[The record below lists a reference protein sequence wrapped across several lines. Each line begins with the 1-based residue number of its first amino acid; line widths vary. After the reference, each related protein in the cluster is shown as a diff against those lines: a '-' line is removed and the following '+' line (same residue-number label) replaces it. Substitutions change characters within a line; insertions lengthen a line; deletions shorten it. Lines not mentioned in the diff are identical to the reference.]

1 MEISAWFATTL
12 KSLTNKSMKNK
23 KENKKL
29 LSHQELGTQLDLY
42 SFHEIAPGA
51 PFWHPKGMVIFRE
64 LEKLIREALDKQDY
78 QEISTP
84 IMVRKD
90 LFEKSG
96 HFDFYKD
103 LMFTLKVDNQTFV
116 LKPMNCPES
125 TFVYSSKIRSWRD
138 LPLRFSEIGR
148 LHRKELSGVL
158 NGLFRVRQITMD
170 DAHIYV
176 RIDQLVEEINR
187 LIELINSFYK
197 IFGFKTKYYLATRP
211 DKAMGD
217 KKLWDKAEEALAQA
231 LKKNRIKYELEPK
244 QGAFYGPKIEVHVK
258 DSLNRSWQLGT
269 IQVDFNM
276 AEKFNLSFINDK
288 GKKEKPVVIHRAVFG
303 SFERFIGIIVENYQ
317 GAFPMWLSPVQIKIL
332 NITERNK
339 KYAEK
344 IFAELKEKG
353 IRVEI
358 DDSNET
364 IGKKIRNAEIEKAP
378 YILVIGD
385 KEEKNHSVAVRERG
399 KGDLGSQK
407 FSAFTKKVL
416 KEIENKI

>member
-1 MEISAWFATTL
+1 ME
-12 KSLTNKSMKNK
+12 
-23 KENKKL
+23 KEIKKL

-64 LEKLIREALDKQDY
+64 LEKLIREALDKADY

-84 IMVRKD
+84 IMVRED

-96 HFDFYKD
+96 HFKFYKD

-125 TFVYSSKIRSWRD
+125 AIIYSSKVRSWRN

-176 RIDQLVEEINR
+176 RSDQLLDEISS
-187 LIELINSFYK
+187 LIVLINDFYK
-197 IFGFKTKYYLATRP
+197 IFDFKTSYRLATRP
-211 DKAMGD
+211 DEAMGD
-217 KKLWDKAEEALAQA
+217 KKLWDQAEEALAAA
-231 LKKNRIKYELEPK
+231 LKNNKIKYELQPK
-244 QGAFYGPKIEVHVK
+244 EGAFYGPKIEIHVK
-258 DSLNRSWQLGT
+258 DSLERSWQLGT

-276 AEKFNLSFINDK
+276 AERFNLSFANQE
-288 GKKEKPVVIHRAVFG
+288 GGKEKPVVIHRAVFG
-303 SFERFIGIIVENYQ
+303 SFERFIGILVENYQ
-317 GAFPMWLSPVQIKIL
+317 GAFPTWLSPVQVKIL
-332 NITERNK
+332 NLTDRNE
-339 KYAEK
+339 KYAQK
-344 IFAELKEKG
+344 IAAELIAEG

-358 DDSNET
+358 NNDNET
-364 IGKKIRNAEIEKAP
+364 IGKKIREAELEKIP
-378 YILVIGD
+378 YILVVGD
-385 KEEKNHSVAVRERG
+385 KEEESGAVAVRERG
-399 KGDLGSQK
+399 KGNLGAEKLEK
-407 FSAFTKKVL
+407 FKSRIL
-416 KEIENKI
+416 SEIEKKFA

>member
-1 MEISAWFATTL
+1 
-12 KSLTNKSMKNK
+12 MKQ
-23 KENKKL
+23 ETKKL
-29 LSHQELGTQLDLY
+29 LSHQELGVQLDLY
-42 SFHEIAPGA
+42 SFHEISPGA

-64 LEKLIREALDKQDY
+64 LEKAIREALDKQDY

-96 HFDFYKD
+96 HFQFYKK

-125 TFVYSSKIRSWRD
+125 TIIYSSKIRSWRN

-176 RIDQLVEEINR
+176 RIDKLIEEINR
-187 LIELINSFYK
+187 LITLINNFYK
-197 IFGFKTKYYLATRP
+197 IFDFKTSYFLATRP
-211 DKAMGD
+211 DEAMGD
-217 KKLWDKAEEALAQA
+217 KKLWDKAEDALAKA
-231 LKKNRIKYELEPK
+231 LKQNKIKYELRPK
-244 QGAFYGPKIEVHVK
+244 EGAFYGPKIEIHVK
-258 DSLNRSWQLGT
+258 DSLDRSWQLGT

-276 AEKFNLSFINDK
+276 AKKFNLSFVNQN
-288 GKKEKPVVIHRAVFG
+288 GEKEKPVVIHRAVFG
-303 SFERFIGIIVENYQ
+303 SFERFIGILVENYQ
-317 GAFPMWLSPVQIKIL
+317 GAFPLWLSPVQVKIL
-332 NITERNK
+332 NLTERNQ

-344 IFAELKEKG
+344 IYKELKDSG
-353 IRVEI
+353 IRVEL
-358 DDSNET
+358 DDTNET
-364 IGKKIRNAEIEKAP
+364 VGKKIRDAEIQKIP
-378 YILVIGD
+378 YILIVGD
-385 KEEKNHSVAVRERG
+385 REKKNDSVAVRERS

-407 FSAFTKKVL
+407 LSDFTEKVL
-416 KEIENKI
+416 KEIENKK

>member
-1 MEISAWFATTL
+1 
-12 KSLTNKSMKNK
+12 MKD
-23 KENKKL
+23 ENKKL

-51 PFWHPKGMVIFRE
+51 PFWHPKGMIIFRE
-64 LEKLIREALDKQDY
+64 LEKLIREALDRASY

-96 HFDFYKD
+96 HFKFYKD
-103 LMFTLKVDNQTFV
+103 LMFTVKNDNQTFV
-116 LKPMNCPES
+116 IKPMNCPES
-125 TFVYSSKIRSWRD
+125 TIIYSSKVRSWRD

-176 RIDQLVEEINR
+176 RQNQMIDEIDR
-187 LIELINSFYK
+187 LIILINNFYK
-197 IFGFKTKYYLATRP
+197 IFGFKTSYYLATRP

-217 KKLWDKAEEALAQA
+217 KSLWDKAEDALAKA
-231 LKKNRIKYELEPK
+231 LKQNKIKYEIQPK
-244 QGAFYGPKIEVHVK
+244 EGAFYGPKIEVHIK

-276 AEKFNLSFINDK
+276 AEKFNLSFVNQD

-303 SFERFIGIIVENYQ
+303 SFERFIGILVENYQ
-317 GAFPMWLSPVQIKIL
+317 GTFPVWISPVQVKIL
-332 NITERNK
+332 NITDRNEKFAK
-339 KYAEK
+339 KIAAELIADGLRVELNIANETVGKRIREAEMEK
-344 IFAELKEKG
+344 I
-353 IRVEI
+353 
-358 DDSNET
+358 
-364 IGKKIRNAEIEKAP
+364 P
-378 YILVIGD
+378 YILVVGD
-385 KEEKNHSVAVRERG
+385 KEEKTGMVAVRERG
-399 KGDLGSQK
+399 KGNLGAQK
-407 FSAFTKKVL
+407 LEQFKSRILSEINKKSA
-416 KEIENKI
+416 

>member
-1 MEISAWFATTL
+1 
-12 KSLTNKSMKNK
+12 MKT
-23 KENKKL
+23 

-64 LEKLIREALDKQDY
+64 LEKFIREALDRADY

-84 IMVRKD
+84 IMVRYD

-96 HFDFYKD
+96 HFKFYKD

-125 TFVYSSKIRSWRD
+125 TIVYSSKVRSWRD

-176 RIDQLVEEINR
+176 RTDQLLSEINK
-187 LIELINSFYK
+187 LVVLINNFYK
-197 IFGFKTKYYLATRP
+197 IFNFKTSYFLATMP
-211 DKAMGD
+211 EKAMGA
-217 KKLWDKAEEALAQA
+217 KPLWDKAEKALAESLEQN
-231 LKKNRIKYELEPK
+231 KIKYDLQPK
-244 QGAFYGPKIEVHVK
+244 EGAFYGPKIEIHVK
-258 DSLNRSWQLGT
+258 DSLGRSWQLGT
-269 IQVDFNM
+269 IQVDFNI
-276 AEKFNLSFINDK
+276 AEKFNLSFINQE

-303 SFERFIGIIVENYQ
+303 SFERFIGILVENYQ
-317 GAFPMWLSPVQIKIL
+317 GAFPTWLSPIQVKILPVNSRNEKHSIKIC
-332 NITERNK
+332 
-339 KYAEK
+339 
-344 IFAELKEKG
+344 AELKRSG
-353 IRVEI
+353 IRTEV
-358 DDSNET
+358 DKDNET
-364 IGKKIRNAEIEKAP
+364 IGKKIRNAELEKIP

-385 KEEKNHSVAVRERG
+385 EEEKNETVAVRERG
-399 KGDLGSQK
+399 KGNLGAEKLEK
-407 FSAFTKKVL
+407 FKEKILSEISKKIRVMFPIL
-416 KEIENKI
+416 GKRLF

>member
-1 MEISAWFATTL
+1 
-12 KSLTNKSMKNK
+12 MKT
-23 KENKKL
+23 

-64 LEKLIREALDKQDY
+64 LEKLIREALDKADY
-78 QEISTP
+78 AEIGTP

-96 HFDFYKD
+96 HFKFYKN

-125 TFVYSSKIRSWRD
+125 AIVYSSKVRSWRD

-176 RIDQLVEEINR
+176 RQNQMIDEIDR
-187 LIELINSFYK
+187 LIVLINNFYK
-197 IFGFKTKYYLATRP
+197 IFGFKTSYHLATRP
-211 DKAMGD
+211 DEAMGE
-217 KKLWDKAEEALAQA
+217 KLLWDRAEDALAEA
-231 LKKNRIKYELEPK
+231 LKKNKIKYELQPK
-244 QGAFYGPKIEVHVK
+244 EGAFYGPKIEVHVK
-258 DSLNRSWQLGT
+258 DSLGRAWQLGT

-276 AEKFNLSFINDK
+276 AEKFNLSFINQD

-303 SFERFIGIIVENYQ
+303 SFERFIGILVENYQ
-317 GAFPMWLSPVQIKIL
+317 GAFPTWLSPVQVKVL
-332 NITERNK
+332 ALTDRNQ

-344 IFAELKEKG
+344 ICRELINAG
-353 IRVEI
+353 LRAQTG
-358 DDSNET
+358 DANET
-364 IGKKIRNAEIEKAP
+364 IGKRIRAAEMEKIP
-378 YILVIGD
+378 YILVVGD
-385 KEEKNHSVAVRERG
+385 KEEKSGAVAVRERG
-399 KGDLGSQK
+399 LGDLGPQK
-407 FSAFTKKVL
+407 LEKFKSKILSEIAKKSV
-416 KEIENKI
+416 

>member
-1 MEISAWFATTL
+1 
-12 KSLTNKSMKNK
+12 MKD
-23 KENKKL
+23 ENKKL

-51 PFWHPKGMVIFRE
+51 PFWHPKGMIIFRE
-64 LEKLIREALDKQDY
+64 LEKLIREALDRASY

-96 HFDFYKD
+96 HFKFYKD
-103 LMFTLKVDNQTFV
+103 LMFTVKNDNQTFV
-116 LKPMNCPES
+116 IKPMNCPES
-125 TFVYSSKIRSWRD
+125 TVIYSSKVRSWRD

-176 RIDQLVEEINR
+176 RQNQMIDEIDR
-187 LIELINSFYK
+187 LIILINNFYK
-197 IFGFKTKYYLATRP
+197 IFGFKTSYYLATRP

-217 KKLWDKAEEALAQA
+217 KSLWDKAEDALAKA
-231 LKKNRIKYELEPK
+231 LKQNKIKYEIQPK
-244 QGAFYGPKIEVHVK
+244 EGAFYGPKIEVHIK

-276 AEKFNLSFINDK
+276 AEKFNLSFVNQD

-303 SFERFIGIIVENYQ
+303 SFERFIGILVENYQ
-317 GAFPMWLSPVQIKIL
+317 GTFPVWISPVQVKIL
-332 NITERNK
+332 NITDRNEKFAK
-339 KYAEK
+339 KIAAELIADGLRVELNIANETVGKRIREAEMEK
-344 IFAELKEKG
+344 I
-353 IRVEI
+353 
-358 DDSNET
+358 
-364 IGKKIRNAEIEKAP
+364 P
-378 YILVIGD
+378 YILVVGD
-385 KEEKNHSVAVRERG
+385 KEEKTGMVAVRERG
-399 KGDLGSQK
+399 KGNLGAQK
-407 FSAFTKKVL
+407 LEQFKSRILSEINKKSA
-416 KEIENKI
+416 

>member
-1 MEISAWFATTL
+1 
-12 KSLTNKSMKNK
+12 MKT
-23 KENKKL
+23 

-42 SFHEIAPGA
+42 SFREIAPGA

-64 LEKLIREALDKQDY
+64 LEKLIREALDRANY

-96 HFDFYKD
+96 HFKFYKD
-103 LMFTLKVDNQTFV
+103 LMFTLKVDDQTFV

-125 TFVYSSKIRSWRD
+125 ALIYSSKVRSWRD

-170 DAHIYV
+170 DAHIYA
-176 RIDQLVEEINR
+176 RQNQMIDEIDK
-187 LIELINSFYK
+187 LIILINNFYK
-197 IFGFKTKYYLATRP
+197 IFGFKTSYYLATRP
-211 DKAMGD
+211 DEAMGE
-217 KKLWDKAEEALAQA
+217 KSLWNKAEDTLAKA
-231 LKKNRIKYELEPK
+231 LKQNKIKYEIQPK
-244 QGAFYGPKIEVHVK
+244 GGAFYGPKIEVHVK

-276 AEKFNLSFINDK
+276 AEKFNLNFVNQE

-303 SFERFIGIIVENYQ
+303 SFERFIGILVENYQ
-317 GAFPMWLSPVQIKIL
+317 GAFPIWLSPIQVKIL
-332 NITERNK
+332 NIADRNE
-339 KYAEK
+339 KYAQK
-344 IFAELKEKG
+344 IADEMISEG
-353 IRVEI
+353 IRAEI
-358 DDSNET
+358 DNANET
-364 IGKKIRNAEIEKAP
+364 IGKKIRNAEIEKVP

-385 KEEKNHSVAVRERG
+385 KEEKTGAVAVRERG
-399 KGDLGSQK
+399 KGDLGAQNFQK
-407 FSAFTKKVL
+407 FKEKILSEISKKSS
-416 KEIENKI
+416 